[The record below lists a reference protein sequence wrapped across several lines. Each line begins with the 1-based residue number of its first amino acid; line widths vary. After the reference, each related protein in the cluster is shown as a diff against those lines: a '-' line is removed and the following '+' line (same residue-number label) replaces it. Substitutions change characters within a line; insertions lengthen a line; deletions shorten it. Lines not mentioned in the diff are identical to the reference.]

1 LRQIWRAEPIEWRQ
15 IVAIVQTHP
24 HIRGQDHRSRMG
36 PLTGISVVD
45 LTRVLSGPFCTD
57 ADEIDASLHASVTA

>member
-1 LRQIWRAEPIEWRQ
+1 
-15 IVAIVQTHP
+15 
-24 HIRGQDHRSRMG
+24 MG